1 MSGAA
6 GGLPAEQIL
15 GKAYDAR
22 LMARLWQFVR
32 PHWPMFLLALL
43 LIPVSVGFEI
53 AQPYILK
60 QAIDGHIAVKRI
72 DGLGALAAVYVGCVL
87 LQQLAS
93 YGQLYALQLLGQRS
107 MHSLRLATYRH
118 VITRRAAFYDRVPV
132 GRLLTRMTNDVENI
146 NEMFASGVVTLIADF
161 IKLLAIVG
169 MMLYLNV
176 VLTLITFLTLPL
188 LLLVVDW
195 ARRIMRTSFRE
206 IRVKLAAMNAY
217 IQEHLSGMKVV
228 QLFGREARALRD
240 YDRINVAH
248 RDAYLGAI
256 RADSGMYALVE
267 AIGVGATASIAWY
280 AGGKIGEGVLTVGL
294 VVAFVEYVNKFF
306 IPVRDFSAKY
316 TVMQSAMASA
326 ERIVA
331 LLDTQEPDAPERK
344 PEAGGEGR
352 PSVAPVLGI
361 AGDGA
366 HGAELAV
373 EFDRVVFG
381 YREGEEVLRGVSL
394 RVPRGQAVA
403 VVGATGSGKST
414 LIRLLT
420 RLYEVQDGRVMAFGR
435 DVRDIPVAE
444 LRQRVAVVTQDVFM
458 FTGTVA
464 ENVRL
469 GRLDASDEEVRA
481 ALARVGAD
489 RMLARRGA
497 GMDADVS
504 ERGGNFSAGERQL
517 VAFARALVRDPE
529 VLILD
534 EATAHV
540 DPESERLIEKGLEAL
555 TTGRTN
561 LIIAHRLST
570 IRRADHIVVLQR
582 GRIAEQGSRS
592 ELLARAGL
600 YARLERTF
608 QRAEESEGSIAEA

>member
-1 MSGAA
+1 VSDSAKGMDG
-6 GGLPAEQIL
+6 EQVL

-22 LMARLWQFVR
+22 LMARLWPFVR
-32 PHWPMFLLALL
+32 PHWRMILLALV
-43 LIPVSVGFEI
+43 LIPISIGFEV

-60 QAIDGHIAVKRI
+60 QAIDHHIAIRSLE
-72 DGLGALAAVYVGCVL
+72 GLGLLAGLYVGCVL
-87 LQQLAS
+87 LQALAS
-93 YGQLYALQLLGQRS
+93 YGQLFALQLLGQRS
-107 MHSLRLATYRH
+107 MHELRLATFRH
-118 VITRRAAFYDRVPV
+118 VITRRAAFYDKMPV

-146 NEMFASGVVTLIADF
+146 NEMFASGVVTLVADF
-161 IKLLAIVG
+161 AKLLAIVG
-169 MMLYLNV
+169 MMLYLDV
-176 VLTLITFLTLPL
+176 HLTLITFLTLPL
-188 LLLVVDW
+188 LVLVVVW
-195 ARRIMRTSFRE
+195 ARGIMRTSFRE
-206 IRVKLAAMNAY
+206 IRVKLAAMNTFL
-217 IQEHLSGMKVV
+217 QEHLSGIKVV
-228 QLFGREARALRD
+228 QLFGKERRAARD

-267 AIGVGATASIAWY
+267 AIGVGSVAGIVWY
-280 AGGKIGEGVLTVGL
+280 SGTQIGDSAMTVGL
-294 VVAFVEYVNKFF
+294 IVAFVEYVNKFF

-331 LLDTQEPDAPERK
+331 LLDTEEHDAPARL
-344 PEAGGEGR
+344 EAPAAAPSAQPSPAQAIGE
-352 PSVAPVLGI
+352 AAI
-361 AGDGA
+361 
-366 HGAELAV
+366 
-373 EFDRVVFG
+373 EFDQVVFG
-381 YREGEEVLRGVSL
+381 YREGDEVLRGISF
-394 RVPRGQAVA
+394 RVPRGRAVA

-420 RLYEVQDGRVMAFGR
+420 RLYEPQGGRVLAFGR
-435 DVRDIPVAE
+435 DVRDQPVAQ
-444 LRQRVAVVTQDVFM
+444 LRQRVAVVTQDVFL

-464 ENVRL
+464 DNVRL
-469 GRLDASDEEVRA
+469 GRLDATDEEVAA

-489 RMLARRGA
+489 LMLARRGVDQ
-497 GMDADVS
+497 DAQVS
-504 ERGGNFSAGERQL
+504 ERGANFSAGERQL

-540 DPESERLIEKGLEAL
+540 DPESERLIERGLEAL
-555 TTGRTN
+555 TAGRTN

-592 ELLARAGL
+592 ELLARNGL

-608 QRAEESEGSIAEA
+608 QRAEDAESSAAGSA

>member
-1 MSGAA
+1 VS
-6 GGLPAEQIL
+6 AEERGSEQVL

-22 LMARLWQFVR
+22 LMARLWPFVR
-32 PHWPMFLLALL
+32 PHWRLCVLALV
-43 LIPVSVGFEI
+43 LIPIAIGFEI
-53 AQPYILK
+53 TQPYLIK
-60 QAIDGHIAVKRI
+60 QAVDQHISVRSL
-72 DGLGALAAVYVGCVL
+72 DGLGLLAGFYVGCVL
-87 LQQLAS
+87 LQALAN

-107 MHSLRLATYRH
+107 MHQLRLATFRH
-118 VITRRAAFYDRVPV
+118 VITRRAAFYDKVPV

-146 NEMFASGVVTLIADF
+146 NEMFASGVVTLIADLA
-161 IKLLAIVG
+161 KLVGIVG
-169 MMLYLNV
+169 MMLYLDV
-176 VLTLITFLTLPL
+176 RLTLITFLTLPV
-188 LLLVVDW
+188 LLLVVGW

-217 IQEHLSGMKVV
+217 LQEHLSGIKVV
-228 QLFGREARALRD
+228 QLLGREVRCARE
-240 YDRINVAH
+240 YDRINAAH

-256 RADSGMYALVE
+256 RADAGMYALVE
-267 AIGVGATASIAWY
+267 AIGVGSGAAIAWY
-280 AGGKIGEGVLTVGL
+280 AGASIGTAGLTVGL
-294 VVAFVEYVNKFF
+294 VMAFIEYVNKFF

-331 LLDTQEPDAPERK
+331 LLDTEEHDAPPRASGSSAGE
-344 PEAGGEGR
+344 PAEAATAAAIEFTD
-352 PSVAPVLGI
+352 VA
-361 AGDGA
+361 
-366 HGAELAV
+366 
-373 EFDRVVFG
+373 FG
-381 YREGEEVLRGVSL
+381 YRAEEQVLRGVSF
-394 RVPRGQAVA
+394 RVPRGRAVA

-420 RLYEVQDGRVMAFGR
+420 RLYEPQEGSVMAFGR
-435 DVRDIPVAE
+435 DVRDQDVAE
-444 LRQRVAVVTQDVFM
+444 LRRRVAVVTQDVFL

-464 ENVRL
+464 DNVRL
-469 GRLDASDEEVRA
+469 GRLDATDEEVAA

-489 RMLARRGA
+489 RMLARRGV
-497 GMDADVS
+497 GPDALVA

-555 TTGRTN
+555 TAGRTN

-582 GRIAEQGSRS
+582 GRVAEQGSRA
-592 ELLARAGL
+592 ELLARSGL
-600 YARLERTF
+600 YARLEHTF
-608 QRAEESEGSIAEA
+608 QRRDEGESAAAGA

>member
-1 MSGAA
+1 MSGDAQS
-6 GGLPAEQIL
+6 GMPQEQVL

-22 LMARLWQFVR
+22 LMARLWPFVR
-32 PHWPMFLLALL
+32 PHWRLMLLALV
-43 LIPVSVGFEI
+43 LIPTAIGFEV
-53 AQPYILK
+53 AQPYIIK
-60 QAIDGHIAVKRI
+60 QAIDHHIAVKSL
-72 DGLGALAAVYVGCVL
+72 DGLGVLTAMFVACVMLQALSG
-87 LQQLAS
+87 
-93 YGQLYALQLLGQRS
+93 YGQLFALQLLGQRS
-107 MHSLRLATYRH
+107 MHALRLATFRH

-146 NEMFASGVVTLIADF
+146 NEMFASGVVTLVADF
-161 IKLLAIVG
+161 AKLLAIVG
-169 MMLYLNV
+169 MMLYLDV
-176 VLTLITFLTLPL
+176 RLTLITFLTLPL
-188 LLLVVDW
+188 LLLVVAW
-195 ARRIMRTSFRE
+195 ARTIMRTSFRE

-217 IQEHLSGMKVV
+217 LQEHLSGIKVV
-228 QLFGREARALRD
+228 QLFSREARAAAD
-240 YDRINVAH
+240 YDRINAAH

-267 AIGVGATASIAWY
+267 AIGVGSVACIAWY
-280 AGGKIGEGVLTVGL
+280 AGSEIGEGVLTVGL

-331 LLDTQEPDAPERK
+331 LLDTEEHDAPARE
-344 PEAGGEGR
+344 GGPALVG
-352 PSVAPVLGI
+352 PAATS
-361 AGDGA
+361 D
-366 HGAELAV
+366 AV
-373 EFDRVVFG
+373 EFDKVTFG
-381 YREGEEVLRGVSL
+381 YREGDEVLRGVSF
-394 RVPRGQAVA
+394 RVPRGKAVA

-420 RLYEVQDGRVMAFGR
+420 RLYEAQGGRVVAFGR
-435 DVRDIPVAE
+435 DVRDHDVAE
-444 LRQRVAVVTQDVFM
+444 LRRRLAVVTQDVFL

-464 ENVRL
+464 DNVRL
-469 GRLDASDEEVRA
+469 GRLEATDEEVAA

-489 RMLARRGA
+489 RMLARRGVGPEA
-497 GMDADVS
+497 PVS

-517 VAFARALVRDPE
+517 IAFARALVRDPE

-555 TTGRTN
+555 TEGRTN

-582 GRIAEQGSRS
+582 GRIAEQGSRA
-592 ELLARAGL
+592 ELLARGGL

-608 QRAEESEGSIAEA
+608 QRAEDSEPAAAGQA

>member
-1 MSGAA
+1 MSDATGM
-6 GGLPAEQIL
+6 PAEQVL
-15 GKAYDAR
+15 GKAYDAH
-22 LMARLWQFVR
+22 LMARLWPFVR
-32 PHWPMFLLALL
+32 PHWRLCLLALL
-43 LIPVSVGFEI
+43 LIPVAIGFEI
-53 AQPYILK
+53 AQPYLLK
-60 QAIDGHIAVKRI
+60 QAIDQHIAVHTVS
-72 DGLGALAAVYVGCVL
+72 GLGVIAALYVGCVL
-87 LQQLAS
+87 AQALAS
-93 YGQLYALQLLGQRS
+93 YGQLFALQLVGQRS
-107 MHSLRLATYRH
+107 MHALRLATYRH
-118 VITRRAAFYDRVPV
+118 VITRRAAFYDKMPV

-161 IKLLAIVG
+161 VKLAAIVG
-169 MMLYLNV
+169 IMIYLDV
-176 VLTLITFLTLPL
+176 QLTLITFLTLPL
-188 LLLVVDW
+188 LVAVVAW

-217 IQEHLSGMKVV
+217 LQEHLSGIKVV
-228 QLFGREARALRD
+228 QLFVRERSAARA

-256 RADSGMYALVE
+256 QADSGMYAMVE
-267 AIGVGATASIAWY
+267 AIGVGSAAGIVWY
-280 AGGKIGEGVLTVGL
+280 AGNQIGGGALTVGL

-331 LLDTQEPDAPERK
+331 LLDTEETDAPER
-344 PEAGGEGR
+344 PAGERAGTEVVEA
-352 PSVAPVLGI
+352 A
-361 AGDGA
+361 AGSD
-366 HGAELAV
+366 LAV
-373 EFDRVVFG
+373 DFDQVVFG
-381 YREGEEVLRGVSL
+381 YREGEEVLRGVSF
-394 RVPRGQAVA
+394 RVPRGKAVA

-420 RLYEVQDGRVMAFGR
+420 RLYETQGGQVRAFGR
-435 DVRDIPVAE
+435 DVRDLPVAE
-444 LRQRVAVVTQDVFM
+444 LRQRVAVVTQDVFL

-469 GRLDASDEEVRA
+469 GRLDASDEEVA
-481 ALARVGAD
+481 DALARVGAD
-489 RMLARRGA
+489 RMLARRGV
-497 GMDADVS
+497 GPDAAVA
-504 ERGGNFSAGERQL
+504 ERGANFSAGERQL
-517 VAFARALVRDPE
+517 IAFARALVRDPE

-555 TTGRTN
+555 TEGRTN

-582 GRIAEQGSRS
+582 GRIAEQGSRA
-592 ELLARAGL
+592 ELMARGGL

-608 QRAEESEGSIAEA
+608 ERKDDTETASLGPV

>member
-1 MSGAA
+1 VSGAG

-32 PHWPMFLLALL
+32 PHWRMFLLALL

-60 QAIDGHIAVKRI
+60 QAIDGHIAVKTI
-72 DGLGALAAVYVGCVL
+72 DGLGTLAAFYVGCVL

-176 VLTLITFLTLPL
+176 ILTLITFLTLPL

-217 IQEHLSGMKVV
+217 LQEHLSGMKVV
-228 QLFGREARALRD
+228 QLFGRERRALRD
-240 YDRINVAH
+240 YDRINIAH

-280 AGGKIGEGVLTVGL
+280 AGGQIGKGAFTVGL

-331 LLDTQEPDAPERK
+331 LLDTEEPDAPERA
-344 PEAGGEGR
+344 PQADGR
-352 PSVAPVLGI
+352 GAPVLPITG
-361 AGDGA
+361 AGA
-366 HGAELAV
+366 HAPEMAV

-381 YREGEEVLRGVSL
+381 YREGEEVLRGVSF

-420 RLYEVQDGRVMAFGR
+420 RLYEVQDGRIAAFGR
-435 DVRDIPVAE
+435 DVRDIPAPE
-444 LRQRVAVVTQDVFM
+444 LRRRVAVVTQDVFM

-464 ENVRL
+464 DNVRL
-469 GRLDASDEEVRA
+469 GRLDASDEDVRA

-497 GMDADVS
+497 GMDAEVA

-582 GRIAEQGSRS
+582 GRIAEQGSRA

-608 QRAEESEGSIAEA
+608 QRAEESEGSAAEA

>member
-1 MSGAA
+1 VSNEV
-6 GGLPAEQIL
+6 GGLPAEQVL

-22 LMARLWQFVR
+22 LIARLWPFVR
-32 PHWPMFLLALL
+32 PHWVLFLTALL
-43 LIPVSVGFEI
+43 LIPVAIAFEI

-60 QAIDGHIAVKRI
+60 EAIDSHIAVRSV
-72 DGLGALAAVYVGCVL
+72 DGLGMLAGFYVGCVI
-87 LQQLAS
+87 LQALAN
-93 YGQLYALQLLGQRS
+93 YAQLYALQLLGQRS
-107 MHSLRLATYRH
+107 MHALRLSTYRH

-161 IKLLAIVG
+161 VKLAAIVG
-169 MMLYLNV
+169 MMLYLDV
-176 VLTLITFLTLPL
+176 MLTLITFLTLPL
-188 LLLVVDW
+188 LIVVVAW

-217 IQEHLSGMKVV
+217 LQEHLSGIKVV
-228 QLFGREARALRD
+228 QLFGRERRACRD
-240 YDRINVAH
+240 YDRINTAH

-267 AIGVGATASIAWY
+267 GIGVASAASIVWF
-280 AGGKIGEGVLTVGL
+280 AGAQIGEGVLTVGL

-331 LLDTQEPDAPERK
+331 LLDTEEPDAPARK
-344 PEAGGEGR
+344 AEPAVD
-352 PSVAPVLGI
+352 S
-361 AGDGA
+361 GA
-366 HGAELAV
+366 TDAAAAV

-394 RVPRGQAVA
+394 RVPRGKAVA

-420 RLYEVQDGRVMAFGR
+420 RLYEVQSGRVLAFGR

-444 LRQRVAVVTQDVFM
+444 LRRRVAVVTQDVFL

-464 ENVRL
+464 DNVRL
-469 GRLDASDEEVRA
+469 GRLDASDDEVAA

-489 RMLARRGA
+489 AMLARRGV
-497 GMDADVS
+497 GVDAEVA
-504 ERGGNFSAGERQL
+504 ERGANFSAGERQL
-517 VAFARALVRDPE
+517 IAFARALVRDPE

-540 DPESERLIEKGLEAL
+540 DPESERQIERGLEAL
-555 TTGRTN
+555 TEGRTN

-582 GRIAEQGSRS
+582 GRIAEQGSRT
-592 ELLARAGL
+592 ELLARSGL

-608 QRAEESEGSIAEA
+608 QRAEEAEGSAAGA

>member
-1 MSGAA
+1 VSDAQSGV
-6 GGLPAEQIL
+6 PSEQVL

-22 LMARLWQFVR
+22 LMARLWPFVR
-32 PHWPMFLLALL
+32 PHWRLFLLALV
-43 LIPVSVGFEI
+43 LIPVAIGFEI
-53 AQPYILK
+53 AQPYIIK
-60 QAIDGHIAVKRI
+60 QAIDHHIAIRSL
-72 DGLGALAAVYVGCVL
+72 DGLGALAGFFVACVI
-87 LQQLAS
+87 LQALAG
-93 YGQLYALQLLGQRS
+93 YGQLFFLQLLGQRS
-107 MHSLRLATYRH
+107 MHALRLATYRH
-118 VITRRAAFYDRVPV
+118 VITRRAAFYDRMPV

-161 IKLLAIVG
+161 AKLLAIVG
-169 MMLYLNV
+169 MMLYLDV
-176 VLTLITFLTLPL
+176 RLTLITFLTLPL
-188 LLLVVDW
+188 LVMVVAW

-217 IQEHLSGMKVV
+217 LQEHLSGIKVV
-228 QLFGREARALRD
+228 QLFGREARAARD
-240 YDRINVAH
+240 YDKINAAH

-256 RADSGMYALVE
+256 RADAGMYALVE
-267 AIGVGATASIAWY
+267 AIGIASAASIVWY
-280 AGGKIGEGVLTVGL
+280 AGTKIGEGALTVGL
-294 VVAFVEYVNKFF
+294 IVAFVEYVNRFF

-331 LLDTQEPDAPERK
+331 LLDTEEHDAPARLGS
-344 PEAGGEGR
+344 PAPAGLEPAGE
-352 PSVAPVLGI
+352 
-361 AGDGA
+361 
-366 HGAELAV
+366 AV

-381 YREGEEVLRGVSL
+381 YRDGEEVLRGVSF
-394 RVPRGQAVA
+394 RVPRGKAVA

-420 RLYEVQDGRVMAFGR
+420 RLYEAQGGQVMAFGR
-435 DVRDIPVAE
+435 DVRDHDVRD
-444 LRQRVAVVTQDVFM
+444 LRRRLAVVTQDVFL

-464 ENVRL
+464 DNVRL
-469 GRLDASDEEVRA
+469 GRLDASDEEVAA

-489 RMLARRGA
+489 RMLARRGVGPEA
-497 GMDADVS
+497 EVK
-504 ERGGNFSAGERQL
+504 ERGANFSAGERQL
-517 VAFARALVRDPE
+517 IAFARALVRDPE

-555 TTGRTN
+555 TAGRTN

-582 GRIAEQGSRS
+582 GRIAEQGSRA
-592 ELLARAGL
+592 ELLARGGL

-608 QRAEESEGSIAEA
+608 QRAEDTEAAAAGQA